1 MRKVAALRLGRL
13 LLDGPASAP
22 CSLMAGPAGRS
33 SDTSSGTK
41 MKKTILSLL
50 CVLAG
55 PFLAKVDAA
64 TILRSDPVP
73 SSIYGLGTY
82 GQSFITPADVAYDH
96 IAFSWL
102 GDNSAPVA
110 SGTLFLMEWEWIGLP
125 EDLSP
130 ERLGYIAQS
139 TGIVNN
145 AYVFDPSVQLDPNK
159 QYWVYMGGPAQYAAI
174 YHGPGAYGTP
184 LYMVLGT
191 PAYSRNEF
199 QSASYVLTGNAVVPE
214 PTSATLLALGGCAA
228 FLRARRRR

>member
-1 MRKVAALRLGRL
+1 M
-13 LLDGPASAP
+13 
-22 CSLMAGPAGRS
+22 
-33 SDTSSGTK
+33 

-55 PFLAKVDAA
+55 PFLAKMDAA
-64 TILRSDPVP
+64 TILRNDVGP
-73 SSIYGLGTY
+73 SSDFRFGTF
-82 GQSFITPADVAYDH
+82 GQTFVTPAGVAYDH

-102 GDNSAPVA
+102 GANSDPVA

-130 ERLGYIAQS
+130 ERIGYIAQS

-159 QYWVYMGGPAQYAAI
+159 QYWVYMGGPAQYAGI
-174 YHGPGAYGTP
+174 YIGPGTFGLP
-184 LYMVLGT
+184 LYMVVST
-191 PAYSRNEF
+191 PAYSQLNG

-214 PTSATLLALGGCAA
+214 PTAALLALGGCVA
-228 FLRARRRR
+228 LLSSRRRR